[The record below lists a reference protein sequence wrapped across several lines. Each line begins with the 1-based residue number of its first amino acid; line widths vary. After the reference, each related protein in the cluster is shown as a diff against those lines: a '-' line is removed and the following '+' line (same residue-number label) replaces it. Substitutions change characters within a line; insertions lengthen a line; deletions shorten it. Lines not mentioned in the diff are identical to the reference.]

1 MRAPVASRRARARA
15 ALDTLR
21 TAPWRRAPVLLL
33 RRPGVVVATAGAAA
47 VLAVAGASVPLFL
60 SSAGTEAV
68 ALQAGERCP
77 KDTGATSLVAAP
89 TGSALDTPDP
99 FAPLAARLGPSL
111 QWGRMETWLEGAEP
125 SSRTPVVVL
134 FRVGAEAHLDV
145 EDGAT
150 EPGGVWLSDRAAGMV
165 RAAPGGSVE
174 LGGVGLPVAGVYR
187 DLAAGT
193 IADPYWC
200 AHRTDLL
207 LRGADLIPPR
217 PVVLVDRVTWKDL
230 ERTGDVTA
238 VSAAWEAPLRPG
250 VTVGDAR
257 ALVDDLACRGGQA
270 GELTWCAADPTAGAS
285 EAEVDAF
292 VKDAFES
299 SLPFVVDRAR
309 AIQVAV
315 GGGVW
320 PVAVLAALAGAGLV
334 GATALLWCDRRR
346 RELELLAARGIGP
359 VALGVKAVLEL
370 ALALVAGTVAGTA
383 LAYVVVVAVGPSPHV
398 EADAVVRA
406 GWLAALALVVSA
418 VLVLVVVA
426 ARTSS
431 RSGGRRP
438 RPWLRIVPWELALAV
453 ATLVS
458 FRRLDAWGA
467 PVSTGASVT
476 RIDAVGLLFPVLFLT
491 TVVAVAARALG
502 VALGP
507 VRVSSRAWSAPL
519 FLAVARVSRYR
530 TAVIGMV
537 AASALAAGVFA
548 YAATVQRSMDATLEA
563 KALVYLGSDV
573 VVRVPQDEPI
583 PTELAGRATSVDLY
597 QQAWVETPRRTP
609 VNVFAID
616 PATFEDA
623 SFWDPSLASASLDEI
638 VDGLAAP
645 PTAGRV
651 PVVAV
656 GVDLPTVA
664 RAGIVTSGTTELEV
678 SEVGDVTAFPGMR
691 RGSPAMFVAASA
703 LDDLGLSTRVREVR
717 IRGDRAEILR
727 TLDRSGTSYQE
738 ITTAEHVV
746 DAISF
751 LTVAQTFGFL
761 RSMALGSA
769 LLVVGGVAVYLDARR
784 RSRVLAYAFARRMG
798 LTSAAHR
805 KALSIEV
812 LAGIGTG
819 CWLGVLAALGAA
831 ALVIGGIDPLPLAR
845 PDPLLRPAIVASAAV
860 VVASVTIAL
869 AAAALAQRATD
880 RDDPVEVLR
889 GGT

>member
-1 MRAPVASRRARARA
+1 M
-15 ALDTLR
+15 L
-21 TAPWRRAPVLLL
+21 
-33 RRPGVVVATAGAAA
+33 VATAGAVG
-47 VLAVAGASVPLFL
+47 VLAAAGASVPLFL

-77 KDTGATSLVAAP
+77 KDTGATSHTVAS

-99 FAPLAARLGPSL
+99 FAPLAARLAPAL

-134 FRVGAEAHLDV
+134 FREGAEGHVDV
-145 EDGAT
+145 RYDAAAT
-150 EPGGVWLSDRAAGMV
+150 GGVWLSDRAAGMV
-165 RAAPGGSVE
+165 RSAPGRSVE
-174 LGGVGLPVAGVYR
+174 LGGVGLPVTAVYR

-193 IADPYWC
+193 ISDPYWC

-217 PVVLVDRVTWKDL
+217 PVVLVDRATWQQL

-250 VTVGDAR
+250 TTVSGAQ
-257 ALVDDLACRGGQA
+257 ALVDDLACRGGHVA
-270 GELTWCAADPTAGAS
+270 ELRWCAADPTAGAS
-285 EAEVDAF
+285 EAEAEAF
-292 VKDAFES
+292 VNTAFES
-299 SLPFVVDRAR
+299 SLPFVVHRSR
-309 AIQVAV
+309 AIRVAV

-346 RELELLAARGIGP
+346 RELELLSVRGVGPAA
-359 VALGVKAVLEL
+359 VGVKALLEL
-370 ALALVAGTVAGTA
+370 ALALVAGTAAGGA
-383 LAYVVVVAVGPSPHV
+383 LAYVVVVALGPSPHV
-398 EADAVVRA
+398 EAVAVVNA
-406 GWLAALALVVSA
+406 GWLAAFALTASA
-418 VLVLVVVA
+418 VLVLVAVA
-426 ARTSS
+426 VRTSS
-431 RSGGRRP
+431 RSEGRRP
-438 RPWLRIVPWELALAV
+438 RPWLRMVPWELLLAV

-458 FRRLDAWGA
+458 FDRLEAWGA

-476 RIDAVGLLFPVLFLT
+476 RIDAVGLLFPVLFLA

-507 VRVSSRAWSAPL
+507 IRTSSRAWPAPL

-530 TAVIGMV
+530 IAVLGMV

-563 KALVYLGSDV
+563 KSLVYLGSDV
-573 VVRVPQDEPI
+573 VVRVPQDETI
-583 PTELAGRATSVDLY
+583 PAELEGRATSVDLY
-597 QQAWVETPRRTP
+597 QQAWVETPQRTP

-616 PATFEDA
+616 PATFEEA
-623 SFWDPSLASASLDEI
+623 SFWDPTLAAASLDEL
-638 VDGLAAP
+638 VGRLAAP
-645 PTAGRV
+645 PTDGRV
-651 PVVAV
+651 PVLAV
-656 GVDLPTVA
+656 GVDLPSVA

-678 SEVGDVTAFPGMR
+678 RPIADVSAFPGMR

-703 LDDLGLSTRVREVR
+703 LEDLGLSTRVREVR
-717 IRGDRAEILR
+717 IQGDRADILR
-727 TLDRSGTSYQE
+727 TLDRNGTSYQE

-761 RSMALGSA
+761 RSVALGA
-769 LLVVGGVAVYLDARR
+769 AMLVLGGVAVYLDARR
-784 RSRVLAYAFARRMG
+784 RDRVLGYAFARRMG

-812 LAGIGTG
+812 LAAIGTG
-819 CWLGVLAALGAA
+819 CWLGVVAALGAA
-831 ALVIGGIDPLPLAR
+831 ALVIGRIDPLPLVR
-845 PDPLLRPAIVASAAV
+845 PEPLLRPAIVASVGVVLASVMVALGAAV
-860 VVASVTIAL
+860 
-869 AAAALAQRATD
+869 LAQRATD